1 MADATTAFDMTVL
14 VGMAAVGATLAWRGG
29 ELLVESADS
38 LGAYYGLPPVVQGAV
53 VAAVGSS
60 FPELSSTLV
69 AAVRY
74 DAFEIGVGAVVGSAV
89 FNILV
94 IPAVSALL
102 GDGRLA
108 SNRDLVFKEAQFYL
122 LSIAVVF
129 LTVTLAVVYDT
140 TTDGD
145 PLTGTLTP
153 LLALAPVA
161 LYALYIFIQYHD
173 TLEYRLG
180 SPFGVDPDAVAVD
193 REWARLVA
201 SLAVITVSAEL
212 LVRSAVG
219 FGETFGTSTFLWG
232 LSVVAAGTSLPD
244 AFVSVVAAR
253 RGNEAVSLA
262 NVLGSNVFALLVVL
276 PAGVVAAGSAVVDLT
291 EIVPMMGFLV
301 ASSVAFFAVLRTDME
316 LDRREAR
323 LLLAL
328 YAGFLAWLVA
338 ESLGV
343 TSLVG

>member
-1 MADATTAFDMTVL
+1 MADAVTAFHLTFL
-14 VGMAAVGATLAWRGG
+14 VGLAAVGALLAWYGG
-29 ELLVESADS
+29 ELLVEAADS

-53 VAAVGSS
+53 IAAVGSS
-60 FPELSSTLV
+60 FPELSSTIV

-94 IPAVSALL
+94 IPALSALL

-122 LSIAVVF
+122 LSITVLF
-129 LTVTLAVVYDT
+129 LTVTLAVVYDAPV
-140 TTDGD
+140 DGD

-153 LLALAPVA
+153 GLALAPAA
-161 LYALYIFIQYHD
+161 LYVLYIFIQYHD
-173 TLEYRLG
+173 TLDNRVE

-193 REWARLVA
+193 SEWARLVG
-201 SLAVITVSAEL
+201 SLVVITVAAEL

-219 FGETFGTSTFLWG
+219 LGETFGTSPFLWG

-253 RGNEAVSLA
+253 RGNAAVSLA

-276 PAGVVAAGSAVVDLT
+276 PAGVVAAGSALVDLT

-301 ASSVAFFAVLRTDME
+301 TASIAFFAVLRTDME
-316 LDRREAR
+316 LDRREAK
-323 LLLAL
+323 LLLVF
-328 YAGFLAWLVA
+328 YAVFLAWLVA